1 MSNKN
6 KKGFTMLKSRKKSS
20 FKPEEFPINF
30 LIFLNFLFLFS
41 YFMLM
46 PNITLSKILLPS

>member
-1 MSNKN
+1 
-6 KKGFTMLKSRKKSS
+6 MLKSRKKSS